1 MRPMSARKRIR
12 VALVGC
18 GTVGG
23 ATARILIQDKELLL
37 RRSGVEIEVAALVD
51 KSFDHARSLGLP
63 EELFCSGIEPVLAD
77 PSLDA
82 VIELAGGV
90 EFPRTLIMRALDA
103 GKHVITANKALLALH
118 GPELFARARQQG
130 LTIGFEASCAGGI
143 PVIRAITDGLLANEI
158 DAVYGILNG
167 TSNYILTEMI
177 HKGSSYAD
185 ALEQAQEIGLAEADP
200 SLDVQGGDTAHKI
213 AIMSSLA
220 FGISPDF
227 AGIPVSGIDDLD
239 EQDVLTGRDLG
250 YVVKLL
256 AVAHRHPQGVAMWV
270 GPAFISREH
279 PLAWVEGPFNAV
291 SIYGHAVG
299 HTLFYG
305 RGAGGDPTASA
316 VISDVL
322 GLALGITPTIFAHTG
337 FWPDRN
343 GGATQLPAGSEEL
356 RFYLRIMAEDK
367 PGVLA
372 AISTI
377 LAREQISIAS
387 LHQNEQARGQ
397 ELIPVVI
404 TTHTCTRQALDRAV
418 QEINALEITG
428 KEVVLLPIVDEH
440 PEKIS

>member
-12 VALVGC
+12 AALVGC

-23 ATARILIQDKELLL
+23 ATARILLQDKELLL
-37 RRSGVEIEVAALVD
+37 RRSGVEVELVALVD
-51 KSFDHARSLGLP
+51 KSFDHARSLGIP
-63 EELFCSGIEPVLAD
+63 EDIFRSDLDEVLAD
-77 PSLDA
+77 PTLD
-82 VIELAGGV
+82 VIIELAGGV
-90 EFPRTLIMRALDA
+90 EFPRTLISRALDA
-103 GKHVITANKALLALH
+103 GKHVVTANKALLALH
-118 GPELFARARQQG
+118 GRELFAKAREKG

-158 DAVYGILNG
+158 DAIYGILNG
-167 TSNYILTEMI
+167 TSNYILSEMI

-185 ALEQAQEIGLAEADP
+185 SLDQAQQIGLAEADP

-220 FGISPDF
+220 FGISPEFTD
-227 AGIPVSGIDDLD
+227 IPVSGIDNLD
-239 EQDVLTGRDLG
+239 EQDVLAGRDLG

-256 AVAHRHPQGVAMWV
+256 AVAHRTPLGVAMWV

-316 VISDVL
+316 VISDIL
-322 GLALGITPTIFAHTG
+322 GLALGITPALFGHTG

-343 GGATQLPAGSEEL
+343 GETRQLPAGSEEL
-356 RFYLRIMAEDK
+356 RFYLRIMAVDK

-404 TTHTCTRQALDRAV
+404 TTHTCTRQAMNRAV
-418 QEINALEITG
+418 QEINALDITG
-428 KEVVLLPIVDEH
+428 AGAVLLPIVDEH